1 MNMNKPSTINAEIQP
16 SKKSKNSA
24 KELDHSRK
32 LMPVRT
38 PLGRFNNSYAAA
50 KQHKITLWTL
60 WQKVM
65 DPHDHDYVIDAD
77 SLHDPR

>member
-16 SKKSKNSA
+16 SKKSENSA

-32 LMPVRT
+32 LMPVIT

-50 KQHKITLWTL
+50 QQHKITLWTL

-65 DPHDHDYVIDAD
+65 DPSNVDYSIDAD
-77 SLHDPR
+77 SLRDPG